1 MVRPYVKI
9 TIDRSLK
16 IAALML
22 AFSCAAAAQNLQP
35 FAATLAEIQNAIA
48 KADGLDGYYRTTYR
62 PSEMRYWA
70 QIPQWMQQDAG
81 TRDSRLR
88 TRETRILDIGC
99 GYGTLLSL
107 ATQIYANARGSCMDM
122 TEYIKPI
129 VRSRY
134 NLEFLEGNVELDPIP
149 GGPYDVMILTE
160 VIEHFNFYPL
170 PTVQK
175 MHHALAPGGVLFLS
189 TPDAS
194 RWGRLYDFH
203 KWLKDFP
210 MPPLLGSGDPRPEI
224 KDEHMW
230 MYNKGELTGALQDA
244 GFRIVKLAYSPGV
257 RGRHFNIWAVRK

>member
-1 MVRPYVKI
+1 
-9 TIDRSLK
+9 
-16 IAALML
+16 ML

-48 KADGLDGYYRTTYR
+48 KADGLDGYYSTTYR

-134 NLEFLEGNVELDPIP
+134 SLEFLEGDVELDPIP
-149 GGPYDVMILTE
+149 RSEERRVGKE
-160 VIEHFNFYPL
+160 CR
-170 PTVQK
+170 
-175 MHHALAPGGVLFLS
+175 
-189 TPDAS
+189 S
-194 RWGRLYDFH
+194 RW
-203 KWLKDFP
+203 
-210 MPPLLGSGDPRPEI
+210 
-224 KDEHMW
+224 
-230 MYNKGELTGALQDA
+230 
-244 GFRIVKLAYSPGV
+244 SPY
-257 RGRHFNIWAVRK
+257 H